1 MTLPTLDN
9 EFIYT
14 YAYTPDEEALCF
26 LEMRALF
33 GEDTSRKIVKS
44 QRILDPS
51 RSPFIKERI
60 EVLYEDDQLDGLIEQ
75 LKAIHMGQQRFKVL
89 FVKINGLSGTD
100 KVEYQE
106 KRSIE
111 HRIGQAIEGTA
122 DMHEPDVIF
131 GLMPLGG
138 RWYFGYYTAAEAI
151 WFKHLK
157 KPRQYSTAL
166 STKVA
171 RAVANIAVPKIS
183 GVRAIDPC
191 CGIGTVLVEGLSMG
205 MDIVGRDLN
214 PLVVD
219 GSIENIAHFGLSG
232 EVGHGPISDVSSH
245 YDVAIID
252 MPYNLFTSTSSA
264 DQLSILTHAADFAD
278 KMVLVTMDNLDP
290 MIDAAGFDIIDR
302 CIAKKAGFSREI
314 VVCLKRPA
322 Q

>member
-1 MTLPTLDN
+1 MTAPALQK

-33 GEDTSRKIVKS
+33 GEDTSEKIVKTK
-44 QRILDPS
+44 RDIDPS

-60 EVLYEDDQLDGLIEQ
+60 EVLFEDDCLDGILQKI
-75 LKAIHMGQQRFKVL
+75 KAIQMDNKTFKIL
-89 FVKINGLSGTD
+89 FLKINGLSGAD
-100 KVEYQE
+100 KVEYKE

-111 HRIGQAIEGTA
+111 FRMGQAIEGEA
-122 DMHEPDVIF
+122 DMHHPDVTF

-138 RWYFGYYTAAEAI
+138 RWYFGYYTASEAM
-151 WFKHLK
+151 WFKHMK

-171 RAVANIAVPKIS
+171 RAVANIAIPEIS

-232 EVGHGPISDVSSH
+232 EVGHGPISDVSNQ

-252 MPYNLFTSTSSA
+252 MPYNLYTSASP
-264 DQLSILTHAADFAD
+264 DEQLSILKHASSFAE
-278 KMVLVTMDNLDP
+278 KMVLITMDNLDP
-290 MIDAAGFDIIDR
+290 MIDAAGYDIIDR
-302 CIAKKAGFSREI
+302 CIAKKAGFTRDI
-314 VVCLKRPA
+314 VVCLKRPE
-322 Q
+322 